1 MSHTRTHAKRC
12 GYGRKN
18 GDGSLNNDFPS
29 VVFHD
34 DKFFKRLIFLNSHSL
49 SLERGWGE
57 AFLCAILEE
66 FQDQSSF
73 SFSEPDIQSVPAHEW
88 QS

>member
-1 MSHTRTHAKRC
+1 MWAVLHTRTHAKRC

-34 DKFFKRLIFLNSHSL
+34 DKFFKRLIFLNSHSPL
-49 SLERGWGE
+49 PGEGVGGE
-57 AFLCAILEE
+57 AF
-66 FQDQSSF
+66 
-73 SFSEPDIQSVPAHEW
+73 
-88 QS
+88 